1 MLDDDKLKVKEH
13 HFTQMRFNF
22 HFQDQMGDESRHV
35 VPFNKVKFYVK
46 RQENKRKQ
54 NYKMETKRK
63 QNGHNVSKERLK
75 YKDKIGK
82 KVLVLENGIC
92 GTVKYLGHLIADG
105 KLFCGIETL
114 IFILIFSTLYYRT
127 HMRLYHLKFLR
138 TGKFFQNLKVL
149 FLLSITQRLDF
160 SLLKISLH

>member
-1 MLDDDKLKVKEH
+1 MDDHKLQVNKH
-13 HFTQMRFNF
+13 YITHIRFNF
-22 HFQDQMGDESRHV
+22 HFQGQMGDESRFV

-46 RQENKRKQ
+46 RPENKRKQ
-54 NYKMETKRK
+54 NFKMETKWK
-63 QNGHNVSKERLK
+63 QDGHDVSKERSK

-105 KLFCGIETL
+105 KLFCGIETV